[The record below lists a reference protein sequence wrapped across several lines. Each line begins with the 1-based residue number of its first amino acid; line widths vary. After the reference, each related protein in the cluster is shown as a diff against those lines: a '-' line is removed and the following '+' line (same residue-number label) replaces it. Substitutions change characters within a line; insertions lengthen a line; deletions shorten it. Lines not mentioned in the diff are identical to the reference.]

1 MKIEKLAVYNDTVG
15 ASVNNEYP
23 TSENAFRQPAL
34 HMIVGQR
41 TAGKSYLCAKLLG
54 QAKKDKTFDVMYL
67 VSPSWNSN
75 KGYFSKHI
83 TEDNVFEPTGDS
95 ISQVIAK
102 VEADKDEWEAFL
114 EKKRKYLDIQQRIK
128 QRAFLTDDELL
139 HYDFM
144 GWLDPP
150 KWKYAK
156 EEPPK
161 SCLIL
166 DDCLGSPAILQSSGL
181 TRIATLNRHL
191 AGLKEDHSGRSA
203 CGLAV
208 IILSQSYRMQSG
220 ISRVLRENLSLL
232 TLFKNKQTKQ
242 MDAIKEELA
251 NVVDESLFTK
261 AYEYATKVKFGNLTV
276 DFRPKCPSKTFRK
289 NLNEIIVFD
298 ELTCQT

>member
-54 QAKKDKTFDVMYL
+54 QAKKDKTFDVVYL

-75 KGYFSKHI
+75 KGYFSKYI

-102 VEADKDEWEAFL
+102 VEADRDEFETFL
-114 EKKRKYLDIQQRIK
+114 EKKRKYLEIQQRIK

-139 HYDFM
+139 HFDFM

-166 DDCLGSPAILQSSGL
+166 DDCFWAALQFC
-181 TRIATLNRHL
+181 
-191 AGLKEDHSGRSA
+191 K
-203 CGLAV
+203 AV
-208 IILSQSYRMQSG
+208 
-220 ISRVLRENLSLL
+220 
-232 TLFKNKQTKQ
+232 
-242 MDAIKEELA
+242 D
-251 NVVDESLFTK
+251 
-261 AYEYATKVKFGNLTV
+261 
-276 DFRPKCPSKTFRK
+276 
-289 NLNEIIVFD
+289 
-298 ELTCQT
+298 